1 MAKVLSPSSSAP
13 SAPTVSSNNSS
24 ARGELEAPL
33 VGLRYVPCVY
43 TPTEAGA
50 DFTDIFDCVRK
61 RSVLG
66 IKYIAVNQTTA
77 IDIEK
82 REPGSQVGVPD
93 DE

>member
-1 MAKVLSPSSSAP
+1 MAKVQSPSSSAP
-13 SAPTVSSNNSS
+13 SAPVSNNNSS
-24 ARGELEAPL
+24 SRVELEAPL

-43 TPTEAGA
+43 TPTEAEA
-50 DFTDIFDCVRK
+50 DFSDIFDCVRK
-61 RSVLG
+61 RSVVG
-66 IKYIAVNQTTA
+66 IKYIAVNQTSA